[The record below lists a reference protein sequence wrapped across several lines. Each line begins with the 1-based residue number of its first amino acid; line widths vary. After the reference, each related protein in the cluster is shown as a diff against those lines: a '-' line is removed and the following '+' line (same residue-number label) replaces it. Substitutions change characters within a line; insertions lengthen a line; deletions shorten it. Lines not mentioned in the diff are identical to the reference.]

1 MTISW
6 GTKLTL
12 VFSVFACLILY
23 MVYRCSIVPVNL
35 VTSEYYKD
43 ELVYQ
48 QVIDGTQN
56 ANGLSSGVTLQKNG
70 TDVIIHLPD
79 EMKLQQV
86 TGTVFFYCASN
97 AGNDKKISLQTGDAT
112 QVIAANKLAPGSYR
126 VKITWQAGNKHY
138 YNEQAFKI

>member
-1 MTISW
+1 MRINW
-6 GTKLTL
+6 GNKLTI
-12 VFSVFACLILY
+12 VFALFAGLILY
-23 MVYRCSIVPVNL
+23 MVYRCSVTPVNL

-48 QVIDGTQN
+48 QVIDGTKN
-56 ANGLSSGVTLQKNG
+56 ADALSSAVTLQKNG
-70 TDVIIHLPD
+70 SDVVVQLPA
-79 EMKLQQV
+79 EMKQQQV

-112 QVIAANKLAPGSYR
+112 QVIAAKQLAPGSYK